1 MVFSQNPSSKVGMS
15 RRQRQK
21 EAFDTESRKALLVW
35 STSEALMK
43 ATTSRPPSEA
53 LKEEGRKEGGGQWL
67 DVGEL
72 AVVARL
78 PWGMGRRAK
87 RDPSNPK
94 AGSASSRVGGG
105 SASLPASDIESFLSA
120 GCLATDNL

>member
-53 LKEEGRKEGGGQWL
+53 LKEEGRKEG
-67 DVGEL
+67 D
-72 AVVARL
+72 
-78 PWGMGRRAK
+78 
-87 RDPSNPK
+87 N
-94 AGSASSRVGGG
+94 GSM
-105 SASLPASDIESFLSA
+105 
-120 GCLATDNL
+120 